1 VTPLFAADYPFL
13 DVVWTLLIFM
23 AFLLWIWLAITCFS
37 DIFRRHDMSGF
48 LKALWVVLI
57 ILMPYLGVLVYLIV
71 YHGGIAQRDAD
82 QMQRAQEAFDARV
95 REAAASSGGSGGG
108 GGAAGEIADAHRL
121 LESGAINQEE
131 FDRLKRK
138 ALGD

>member
-1 VTPLFAADYPFL
+1 MTPLFAADYPFL
-13 DVVWTLLIFM
+13 DVLWTLVIFM
-23 AFLLWIWLAITCFS
+23 AFLLWIWLAITCFG

-48 LKALWVVLI
+48 LKAVWVVLI

-82 QMQRAQEAFDARV
+82 QMQQVQQAFDARV
-95 REAAASSGGSGGG
+95 REAAASAGTGAS
-108 GGAAGEIADAHRL
+108 GGAASEIAEAHRL

-138 ALGD
+138 TLGD